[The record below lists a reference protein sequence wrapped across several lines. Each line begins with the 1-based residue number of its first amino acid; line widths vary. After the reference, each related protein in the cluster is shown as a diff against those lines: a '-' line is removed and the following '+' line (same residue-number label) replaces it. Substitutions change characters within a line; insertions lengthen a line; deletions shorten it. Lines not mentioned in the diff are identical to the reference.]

1 MRVGED
7 FLTLDEY
14 TALYSGETNDHLT
27 KVTADMAFVGRSD
40 EQQDKIISINSD
52 QFDFASEQ
60 MSESPSAL

>member
-27 KVTADMAFVGRSD
+27 KVAADMAFVGRSD